1 MSDYQVSQKQYPEYQ
16 HQHRISNQPVL
27 GKECNKAK
35 EHHGTEQ
42 ITAGIRSG
50 CAAWHEMGHH
60 ALKDM
65 GTIVADRAFCT
76 EGIDEDQEYSD
87 ASNEIDA
94 CCSD

>member
-1 MSDYQVSQKQYPEYQ
+1 MSDYQVSQEQHPEYQ
-16 HQHRISNQPVL
+16 HQHRIPDQPVL
-27 GKECNKAK
+27 GKEGDKAK

-50 CAAWHEMGHH
+50 CTAWHEVCHH

-65 GTIVADRAFCT
+65 GTVIADRAFCT
-76 EGIDEDQEYSD
+76 EGIDEDQEYCD
-87 ASNEIDA
+87 ASYKIDA